1 MLQDRLVEVEDIF
14 IDDENFRAEL
24 AGTGCNPDKIKL
36 ITPQL
41 MRQISAMSTPPGVLA
56 LCKMPERQT
65 LPDNLTGLKVFYLD
79 GIRDPGNLGTI
90 LRIADWFGLDWVL
103 MSPDSVD
110 LYNPKV
116 LHASMGSVFRVKSA
130 IVEPMELRQL
140 SGVSLFVCDTNG
152 KNIYTITKP
161 IDGILILGNEAS
173 GVSHELKLS
182 ASDVLSIPGERSLG
196 AESLNVA
203 TAAAI
208 LAAWWQN

>member
-1 MLQDRLVEVEDIF
+1 
-14 IDDENFRAEL
+14 
-24 AGTGCNPDKIKL
+24 
-36 ITPQL
+36 
-41 MRQISAMSTPPGVLA
+41 
-56 LCKMPERQT
+56 PERQT
-65 LPDNLTGLKVFYLD
+65 SPDNLTGLKVFYLD

-140 SGVSLFVCDTNG
+140 SGVRLFVCDTNG
-152 KNIYTITKP
+152 KNIYNITNP